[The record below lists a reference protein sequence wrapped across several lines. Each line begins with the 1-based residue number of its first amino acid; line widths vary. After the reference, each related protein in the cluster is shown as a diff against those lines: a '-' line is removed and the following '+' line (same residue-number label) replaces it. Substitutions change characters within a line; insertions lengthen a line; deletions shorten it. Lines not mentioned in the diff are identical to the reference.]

1 MATLINKF
9 QFHFIPDKQK
19 QTDFYFFK
27 LIKLVKEI
35 NIFFFRKIMNTRK
48 VCAKILQKLKD
59 YENK

>member
-35 NIFFFRKIMNTRK
+35 NTFSKK
-48 VCAKILQKLKD
+48 
-59 YENK
+59 